1 MIGFSLTQGK
11 FGDIWYFYNTASMKV
26 VYPLTYLAT
35 LSILSI
41 FFFFL
46 ISGTVVLPIKFLD
59 VETLYAFDVTILV

>member
-1 MIGFSLTQGK
+1 
-11 FGDIWYFYNTASMKV
+11 MKV